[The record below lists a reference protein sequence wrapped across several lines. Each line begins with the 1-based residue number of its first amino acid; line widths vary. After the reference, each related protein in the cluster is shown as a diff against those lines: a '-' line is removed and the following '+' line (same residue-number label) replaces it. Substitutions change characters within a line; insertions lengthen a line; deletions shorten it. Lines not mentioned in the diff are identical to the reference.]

1 MSNSFF
7 IPNRINWI
15 DWAKALAIT
24 FVVYGHTPAEEG
36 DFLHSYITSFHMPLF
51 FFISGFLTKKEY
63 MSKATLNKYWHTLI
77 LPYLCYNAIFY
88 PYWAIRFT
96 ISNPTT
102 EWFDYIKPIIGTFM
116 LQFKTPYNDYLNGVT
131 WFIAALIVM
140 KIILSICN
148 KYKIGE
154 YIILFLTII
163 TAFFYIVNEFYLYV
177 STLTPINFTKCFPF
191 FILGYYCRKKN
202 LISEKIQRTDFVY
215 SIAGLLIG
223 IISFTIA
230 RQANSIP
237 QYGISFW
244 MMCIASIIGF
254 LSLCKLLDG
263 VKSQIIENISIG
275 TIVIMGLHWMFIGTT
290 NFVISKLFHINGNIA
305 YSPLVVVLLALVFV
319 ALEYPII
326 LLFKNRFPFMLGK
339 RINHISACQSVK

>member
-1 MSNSFF
+1 MGNSII
-7 IPNRINWI
+7 IPNRLNWI

-24 FVVYGHTPAEEG
+24 FVVYGHTPAEKW
-36 DFLHSYITSFHMPLF
+36 DFLHCYITSFHMPLF

-154 YIILFLTII
+154 YVILFLTII

-202 LISEKIQRTDFVY
+202 LISEKIQRTDFIY

-290 NFVISKLFHINGNIA
+290 NYVLSKLFHINGIT
-305 YSPLVVVLLALVFV
+305 YPPFVVIILSLIFV

-326 LLFKNRFPFMLGK
+326 LIFKNRFPFMLGK
-339 RINHISACQSVK
+339 RRL